1 MIALAIILTGIGSY
15 TLRAFFIFAL
25 SRYTF
30 PPLLLTGTGICRAH
44 RHGSLGHLHA
54 HHTRGRI
61 GCGHTRGRAICA
73 ALVAKVT
80 GNHILSLTAGMASFW
95 LLGWLL

>member
-30 PPLLLTGTGICRAH
+30 PAASLKGTGICRAH

-61 GCGHTRGRAICA
+61 GRGHTRGCGAYLCGACRQR
-73 ALVAKVT
+73 
-80 GNHILSLTAGMASFW
+80 
-95 LLGWLL
+95 